1 MKIQIEI
8 PDVEGALFLD
18 WEPGF
23 KISAKMGM
31 ENNVIISFNRA
42 GLISMAR
49 HLLLL
54 AQPAVTKGHHYHFDS
69 TNSLEEGSV
78 ELIIEKIE

>member
-1 MKIQIEI
+1 MKVQIEV
-8 PDVEGALFLD
+8 PDFEGALYLN

-31 ENNVIISFNRA
+31 GNNVIISSNRA

-54 AQPAVTKGHHYHFDS
+54 AQPAVSIGHHYHFDS
-69 TNSLEEGSV
+69 SNSLEKGSV